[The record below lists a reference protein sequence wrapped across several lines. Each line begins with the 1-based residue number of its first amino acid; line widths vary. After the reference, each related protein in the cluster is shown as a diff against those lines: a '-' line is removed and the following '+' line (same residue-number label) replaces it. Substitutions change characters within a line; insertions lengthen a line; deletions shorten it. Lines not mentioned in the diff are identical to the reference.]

1 VKRLLEGPPGSHVSL
16 LVDRAGDLV
25 KCEVERRADHLP
37 IPDPVR
43 APPRGVSWC
52 RRPARRR
59 RRWGRLMVLRFL
71 CLMFSLPAPRLGSAS
86 SGSTWP
92 RAATS
97 RCPPPLPTVA
107 PTRVPTVHSPL
118 PTVAPTR
125 VPTVHSSPPY
135 CCPYPCP
142 YCTLLP
148 SLLLPLPVS
157 LLYTRMMATAPPAAR
172 PPSCAPRRRRAPEP
186 RPSTAPLY
194 AGCRVPGGLG
204 CPQRGGARRRR
215 ADGGRRG
222 RGAGPRE
229 PRASSPR
236 PDHALDWFR
245 ERTRRVVFE
254 RHALAHRPGPTQ
266 RGGPARCLAWTLHR
280 SLSASRAS
288 QGALPPSFASL
299 SMAPGAHGKTDPP
312 GLSRTPIAV
321 GPPQSGPPNDRS
333 VVILT
338 VGREVDGE
346 PDLKLLDCSV
356 EHRA

>member
-1 VKRLLEGPPGSHVSL
+1 MPLRPRAGEASARGAARQPREPARGPRGRSRQVRSRAPRRPPTHPGPGQSPAARRLVVQASRAPAPTLGSFDGAALSLFDVLPARAKVGLGIRWQHMAEGGYLEGPP
-16 LVDRAGDLV
+16 
-25 KCEVERRADHLP
+25 
-37 IPDPVR
+37 
-43 APPRGVSWC
+43 
-52 RRPARRR
+52 
-59 RRWGRLMVLRFL
+59 
-71 CLMFSLPAPRLGSAS
+71 
-86 SGSTWP
+86 
-92 RAATS
+92 
-97 RCPPPLPTVA
+97 PPPYCCPYPCPYCTLP
-107 PTRVPTVHSPL
+107 
-118 PTVAPTR
+118 
-125 VPTVHSSPPY
+125 PPY

-321 GPPQSGPPNDRS
+321 GPPQCGPPNDRS